1 MSGSSSSKRDEDI
14 KREKDEE
21 YKRVMARLDEL
32 EMEEQEAG
40 SDGEEDADEVE
51 QPGISDVE
59 GGSHIP
65 TSS

>member
-1 MSGSSSSKRDEDI
+1 
-14 KREKDEE
+14 
-21 YKRVMARLDEL
+21 MARLDEL

-51 QPGISDVE
+51 QPGISDVD

>member
-51 QPGISDVE
+51 QPGISDVD